1 MREYCA
7 DYETN
12 TYIED
17 CHVWAWGI
25 AEICEN
31 PEDTFLHGASI
42 DEFMAWVFNHP
53 GRYWFH
59 NLKFDGSFIVSW
71 LLAHEYEHTEG
82 KPKAGQFSALI
93 DDLGKFYQIQV
104 GNKRVTFADSYKK
117 ITMPVRAVAKTYG
130 LDMSKGEIDYSLYRP
145 YGHELT
151 AEELDYLRRDV
162 LIMAHAMNERLKM
175 GGKLTTSSD
184 CLEIFRDI
192 LGKGRYRTVMPIIND
207 MADAKMRLAY
217 RGGWVYVNPKHK
229 GADVGLGIRL
239 DVNSLYPWAMR
250 YNALP
255 VGAPAY
261 FSGAPKPNKA
271 RPLWIASVTITAKLK
286 PGKLPCIQL
295 KGSSLFGER
304 EYTDVIPEPTPLVV
318 CSVDFELWNEMYEI
332 EVWEWG
338 GGWTF
343 EARNGVFDEYI
354 DTFMAQK
361 QNAQTPGERMSAKLC
376 LNSLYGK
383 LAQKIKQRGRVPIM
397 GEDGVL
403 HFGDGS
409 ESDREPVYLPMGI
422 FITAYARC
430 KTIRTACEFGDRFC
444 YADTDSIHA
453 IGEDIPDDVEVHP
466 KKLGAWKHEAT
477 FDRARF
483 VRAKTYVETV
493 EGKEEYTCAGMSQ
506 SLKDIMRWEDF
517 HSGFETRECPY
528 YLPGGCGENCQ
539 TCYDYK
545 ENWGL
550 KPKQVRGGV
559 VLMPSPFSIR

>member
-7 DYETN
+7 DFETN
-12 TYIED
+12 TYIDD
-17 CHVWAWGI
+17 CHVWAWGV

-31 PEDTFLHGASI
+31 PHDTFKYGA
-42 DEFMAWVFNHP
+42 DLDGFMEHALKHK

-71 LLAHEYEHTEG
+71 LLAHDYEHTEAR
-82 KPKAGQFSALI
+82 PKKGQFSALI
-93 DDLGKFYQIQV
+93 DDLGKFYSIEV
-104 GNKRVTFADSYKK
+104 AGVKFADSYKK

-130 LDMSKGEIDYSLYRP
+130 LAMSKGELDYETFRP
-145 YGHELT
+145 VGHEIT
-151 AEELDYLRRDV
+151 AAELDYLSRDV
-162 LIMAHAMNERLKM
+162 LIMAQAMNERLKM
-175 GGKLTTSSD
+175 GTKLTTSSD
-184 CLEIFRDI
+184 CLDIFKDI
-192 LGKGRYRTVMPIIND
+192 IGKQCYRTTMPFINPVI
-207 MADAKMRLAY
+207 DAKMRLAY
-217 RGGWVYVNPKHK
+217 RGGWVYANPRHK
-229 GADVGLGIRL
+229 GKDVGRGIRL

-261 FSGAPKPNKA
+261 FSGAPKPSKA
-271 RPLWIASVTITAKLK
+271 RPLWIAQVVLTAKLK

-304 EYTDVIPEPTPLVV
+304 EYIDEVPEPTPFML
-318 CSVDFELWNEMYEI
+318 CSVDYDLWCDMYDI
-332 EVWEWG
+332 DDWEWG
-338 GGWTF
+338 GGWSF
-343 EARNGVFDEYI
+343 EAQEGVFDDYI
-354 DTFMAQK
+354 DSFMSQK
-361 QNAQTPGERMSAKLC
+361 QNAKTPGERMSAKLC

-383 LAQKIKQRGRVPIM
+383 LAQKIIQRGRVPIM

-403 HFGDGS
+403 HFGDGKES
-409 ESDREPVYLPMGI
+409 EREPVYLPMGI

-430 KTIRTACEFGDRFC
+430 KTIRTACEFGERFC

-453 IGEDIPDDVEVHP
+453 IGEAIPDDVEVHP

-493 EGKEEYTCAGMSQ
+493 DGVDEYTCAGMSQ
-506 SLKDIMRWEDF
+506 SLKAIMRFEDF
-517 HSGFETRECPY
+517 KSGFETRVCPY
-528 YLPGGCGENCQ
+528 YLPGGCGKDCE
-539 TCYDYK
+539 TCYDNSK
-545 ENWGL
+545 NWGL

-559 VLMPSPFSIR
+559 VLLPTPFSIR